1 MSTDSFIP
9 PKFNYPFLWFIDFSL
24 KALLKTV
31 HNINEVHIL
40 DSDRETLKKLK
51 EERVIYISN
60 HPSTKEPPITYLV
73 GNAMYSRL
81 HYMASREVFDWAE
94 GFVGQVIQN
103 MGAFSVIAG
112 SSDRESLKTTRSIL
126 ANKAGK
132 LVLFPEGEPT
142 GAEND
147 NLLPFQPGVSQLGF
161 WGYED
166 AIKQDPKA
174 DIKILPAFIK
184 YRLDGSRE
192 EIRKDVDRSLERME
206 LYFGISKRGKDI
218 IHRLFSIGKRLI
230 ERAEREFGITPDDSE
245 NFDYRVGRL
254 RHHILDTVALTVDIK
269 KYNKEDHAIDKL
281 RKLLSTF
288 EMVFV
293 GVPDPKKE
301 LPSLDKAKWGRKYC
315 QRVYDFISIQTE
327 YLVKKPTPER
337 IYEWIYRYESELF
350 GSSRPRSQSAY
361 VHFAP
366 IFNISEFYS
375 EYKSDKKKAV
385 ESLTTKLRNEIQ
397 KLLDREVEKSSIL
410 FPEGFTF

>member
-9 PKFNYPFLWFIDFSL
+9 PKFNYPFLWFLDMSL

-31 HNINEVHIL
+31 HNINDVHIL
-40 DSDRETLKKLK
+40 DSDRESLKKLK

-103 MGAFSVIAG
+103 IGAFSVIAG

-126 ANKAGK
+126 ANKGGK

-147 NLLPFQPGVSQLGF
+147 NLLPFQSGVSQLGF

-166 AIKQDPKA
+166 AIKLDPKA
-174 DIKILPAFIK
+174 DIKIVPAFIK
-184 YRLDGSRE
+184 YRLDGSMEDIRRE
-192 EIRKDVDRSLERME
+192 VDRSLERME

-218 IHRLFSIGKRLI
+218 IHRIFSIGKRLI
-230 ERAEREFGITPDDSE
+230 EKVEKEFGILADDTQS
-245 NFDYRVGRL
+245 FDYRVGRL
-254 RHHILDTVALTVDIK
+254 RHHILDTVAQTVDIK

-315 QRVYDFISIQTE
+315 QRVYDFISIQTD
-327 YLVKKPTPER
+327 YLVNKPTAER

-350 GSSRPRSQSAY
+350 GSSRPRQQSAY

-375 EYKSDKKKAV
+375 EYKSDKKRAV